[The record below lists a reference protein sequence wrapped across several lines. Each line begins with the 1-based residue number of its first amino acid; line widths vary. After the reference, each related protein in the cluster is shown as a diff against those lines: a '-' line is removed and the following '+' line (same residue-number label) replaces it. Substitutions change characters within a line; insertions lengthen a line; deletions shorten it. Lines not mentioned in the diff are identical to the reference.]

1 MQGFGNAGCSTIVYF
16 DFINFF
22 FVVPSVV
29 SLPLLL
35 LAFVGVLCGRV
46 RVFGLA

>member
-1 MQGFGNAGCSTIVYF
+1 MLGFTTDYF
-16 DFINFF
+16 IFVLM
-22 FVVPSVV
+22 FVVLAVV